1 MRNLTDRL
9 RITKAILRFLSWQ
22 PASRSE
28 LTHFAIKHG
37 GSYASFN
44 ALLDFAVTSGYVEK
58 SGPEHRAPYRITEK
72 GLKMLEA
79 L

>member
-1 MRNLTDRL
+1 MDLKTRL
-9 RITKAILRFLSWQ
+9 RITKAVLRLLSRQ
-22 PASRSE
+22 PAPRVE
-28 LTHFAIKHG
+28 LTKQAIRQG

-44 ALLDFAVTSGYVEK
+44 AIFCFLLAEGYVEK

>member
-1 MRNLTDRL
+1 MKDLKERLT
-9 RITKAILRFLSWQ
+9 ITKAILRFLSWQ

-44 ALLDFAVTSGYVEK
+44 AILCFMVSTGYVEK
-58 SGPEHRAPYRITEK
+58 SGLEHRSPYRITEK